1 VSLKKKE
8 ADEEEEEEESLQ
20 CWERE
25 RVKSLAT
32 KCSAEGEPRE
42 E

>member
-8 ADEEEEEEESLQ
+8 ADEEEEEESLQ